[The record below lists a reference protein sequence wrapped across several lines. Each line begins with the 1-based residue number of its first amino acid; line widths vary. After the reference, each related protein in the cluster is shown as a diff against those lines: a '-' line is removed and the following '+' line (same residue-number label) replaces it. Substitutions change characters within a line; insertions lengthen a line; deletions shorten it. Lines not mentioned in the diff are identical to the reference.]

1 MLTVLMLS
9 LSLFSLVLTV
19 LPSNVSATTLYVGG
33 VGPGNYTTIQDAIN
47 ASFPGD
53 TIFVYSG
60 TYYERIVI
68 NRTITLIGEG
78 PETTLIHGDGMAS
91 TVTVESDWVNL
102 TGFSIKSG
110 IAPSIDGGIFLFEV
124 MNCSITNNNI
134 SESAGGI
141 DIYYSDYNI
150 ISGNNL
156 SSNYGFGIDLSL
168 SHNNTI
174 GGNLILSNTRGGI
187 EFEQS
192 RDNLVANNN
201 ISYHRYSGVDLAT
214 PSSRSNTVVN
224 NIFNSNGI
232 AAIQVEWTEDQ
243 LISGNTMIG
252 NGILLYG
259 TNDLR
264 YWVSNIID
272 SSNTVNGRP
281 VRFWKNSTGGVV
293 PAGAGQVILA
303 NCTNVV
309 VENQNLSSASMG
321 VTMGLSSWNIIRNN
335 VASDNYEGILLS
347 FSHNNTL
354 DANTVFNSY
363 LGIDLWYG
371 SDDNMI
377 TNNNLSYNDHTG
389 LISNNFAD
397 NNTIEG
403 NNMSSN
409 GQNGIGLGLSKWN
422 VITNNTF
429 YSNQRYGINIEA
441 SSNVTISNNT
451 IFANHEHGIY
461 AGWSRD
467 CVFNN
472 NTVFSNDE
480 YGIYASCSE
489 SVISN
494 NTIFDNEDG
503 LHVSPRDWNIIS
515 DNNIYSNRVNGLY
528 LRYSSNNTIVRNTI
542 KDNQFG
548 AYVNSSY
555 DNRIYHNHFINNTN
569 QSVDSGINHWDNG
582 YPSGGN
588 YWSDYTG
595 EDWYSG
601 PDQNLTICDGIGD
614 TPYDIP
620 GGSSRDRYPLGFFCL
635 PWPWHPINYSPTVNI
650 TSPVQGETI
659 SSEYLIEGVAFD
671 PEGRLQ
677 IVEIKIDEGEWTEV
691 TGNASWTF
699 YWDTTNVSNGLHTIH
714 VRSFDGVYYSIDVF
728 VTVTVSNPISYG
740 PDDWLFVAVAISLV
754 VIAVIVMLAY
764 ILFKKRRIKGEE
776 EPSEPPPEE
785 RIEEVADGD
794 EDE

>member
-1 MLTVLMLS
+1 MVTVLL
-9 LSLFSLVLTV
+9 LLVSLFSLALTI
-19 LPSNVSATTLYVGG
+19 LPANVRAATLYVGG
-33 VGPGNYTTIQDAIN
+33 VGPGNYTKIQDAIN
-47 ASFPGD
+47 ASTPGD

-60 TYYERIVI
+60 TYNERVVI
-68 NRTITLIGEG
+68 NRTITMIGEG

-91 TVTVESDWVNL
+91 TVWVESDWVNL

-110 IAPSIDGGIFLFEV
+110 ITPSIDGGIFLYEV
-124 MNCSITNNNI
+124 MNCSITNNNV

-141 DIYYSDYNI
+141 DVYYSDYNT

-156 SSNYGFGIDLSL
+156 SSNYGHGIDLSL

-174 GGNLILSNTRGGI
+174 DGNLILSNTRGGI

-192 RDNLVANNN
+192 RDNLVVNNN
-201 ISYHRYSGVDLAT
+201 ISYNKYSGVDLAT

-224 NIFNSNGI
+224 NIFNSNGK
-232 AAIQVEWTEDQ
+232 AAIVVEWTEDQ
-243 LISGNTMIG
+243 LISSNTMIG
-252 NGILLYG
+252 NGIMLHG
-259 TNDLR
+259 TDDLR

-272 SSNTVNGRP
+272 TSNTVNGKP

-321 VTMGLSSWNIIRNN
+321 ITMGLSSWNIVRNN
-335 VASDNYEGILLS
+335 VASNNYEGILLS

-354 DANTVFNSY
+354 DSNTIFNSY
-363 LGIDLWYG
+363 LGIDLSYG
-371 SDDNMI
+371 SNDNMI
-377 TNNNLSYNDHTG
+377 TNNNLSYNSHSG
-389 LISNNFAD
+389 LISNHFAD

-409 GQNGIGLGLSKWN
+409 GQNGIYFYLSKWT
-422 VITNNTF
+422 VITNNTL
-429 YSNQRYGINIEA
+429 YSNQWYGINVEA
-441 SSNVTISNNT
+441 SSNVTISTNT
-451 IFANHEHGIY
+451 IFANHQHGIY
-461 AGWSRD
+461 VGWSRD

-472 NTVFSNDE
+472 NTVFSNVK
-480 YGIYASCSE
+480 YGIYASCSG

-515 DNNIYSNRVNGLY
+515 DNNIYSNRVNGLF
-528 LRYSSNNTIVRNTI
+528 LRYTNNNTIVGNTI

-548 AYVNSSY
+548 AYVNSSN

-569 QSVDSGINHWDNG
+569 QSVDVGINYWDNG

-595 EDWYSG
+595 EDSYSG

-614 TPYDIP
+614 VPYDIP
-620 GGSSRDRYPLGFFCL
+620 GGSNQDRYPLGFFCL
-635 PWPWHPINYSPTVNI
+635 PWPWHPINYSPTANI
-650 TSPVQGETI
+650 TSPAQGETI
-659 SSEYLIEGVAFD
+659 SGEYLIEGVAFD
-671 PEGRLQ
+671 PEDRLQ
-677 IVEIKIDEGEWTEV
+677 IVEIKIDDGDWTEV
-691 TGNASWTF
+691 TGNTSWSF

-714 VRSFDGVYYSIDVF
+714 VRSFDGVYYSTDVF
-728 VTVTVSNPISYG
+728 ATVTVNNPISDG
-740 PDDWLFVAVAISLV
+740 PDGWLFVAVALSI
-754 VIAVIVMLAY
+754 VIVVVMLIY
-764 ILFKKRRIKGEE
+764 IFFKKRKTKREE
-776 EPSEPPPEE
+776 ESIEPPLEEPLEPPP
-785 RIEEVADGD
+785 D
-794 EDE
+794 EPI